1 MSKIVAEIFFVL
13 GVLLAAF
20 FVWQLV
26 KGVRARKWPT
36 TEGRVL
42 ESQVTKET
50 SYDDGSSSTTYGAEI
65 TYRYEVDG
73 EEYSGKR
80 RSFAD
85 YRSSNRRRA
94 VKIVARYAPGAVI
107 MVYYRPDQPDESV
120 LEPGMSAGF
129 FLFLIL
135 PLTFMAIGVA
145 GLLGLM

>member
-1 MSKIVAEIFFVL
+1 MSKVVAEIFFIL
-13 GVLLAAF
+13 GVLLSAF

-65 TYRYEVDG
+65 SYRYEVDG
-73 EEYSGKR
+73 EEYNSKR

-85 YRSSNRRRA
+85 YRSSNLRRA
-94 VKIVARYAPGAVI
+94 EKIVARYVPGGLVT
-107 MVYYRPDQPDESV
+107 VYYRPDQPDDSV

-129 FLFLIL
+129 FVFLIL
-135 PLTFMAIGVA
+135 PIGFMAIGVA